1 MKSGCYLQK
10 DIGIQ
15 DIILKGDSMVV
26 YKALCEKSPPLS
38 SVEAMVMGMQEMAKE
53 FRQIKF
59 SHVRRQGNRPAHL
72 LVKYASSI
80 SDYLAWSNE
89 NYYFIE
95 QTLIHD
101 VIFISHMQ

>member
-1 MKSGCYLQK
+1 MTGVQTCALP
-10 DIGIQ
+10 IFQ

-80 SDYLAWSNE
+80 RVILLGVKR
-89 NYYFIE
+89 II
-95 QTLIHD
+95 TLL
-101 VIFISHMQ
+101 SKL

>member
-1 MKSGCYLQK
+1 
-10 DIGIQ
+10 
-15 DIILKGDSMVV
+15 MVV

-59 SHVRRQGNRPAHL
+59 SHVRRQGNRLAHL

-80 SDYLAWSNE
+80 RVILLGVKR
-89 NYYFIE
+89 II
-95 QTLIHD
+95 TLL
-101 VIFISHMQ
+101 SKL